1 MSLSLFLSLSLSCSR
16 SLFKSW
22 CIISL
27 SNDKDFSDTEFTV
40 YSCTNNFIMLFK
52 LCIIFK
58 QLEIIYIYICIPFD
72 LQVNAVGSVQ
82 VEISH
87 FWFLIFTL

>member
-58 QLEIIYIYICIPFD
+58 QLEIIYIYIYAFLLTFRLMLWGVCRWK
-72 LQVNAVGSVQ
+72 LA
-82 VEISH
+82 ISG
-87 FWFLIFTL
+87 F